1 MKIIKKIITGHGERR
16 LGRLWGIA
24 LWSVEAFC
32 PDRPL
37 KPRKGHNHRHIL
49 VAGEY
54 QRGRQ
59 DWVLGSSGQ
68 KVEWIYPSFSLMDKS
83 RITLATVGGEEGSA
97 PVSPAEDNRLFCK
110 LPRCSRGS
118 CDKISVQKRAA
129 EDRGRRYSPPGRV
142 RPAARWRILRCGRHR
157 L

>member
-1 MKIIKKIITGHGERR
+1 MAIIKINFTGHGERR
-16 LGRLWGIA
+16 QERLWGIV
-24 LWSVEAFC
+24 LRSVGAVC
-32 PDRPL
+32 PDWPL
-37 KPRKGHNHRHIL
+37 KSGKDHNHRHIR

-97 PVSPAEDNRLFCK
+97 PVSPTEDNRLFCK

-129 EDRGRRYSPPGRV
+129 GDIRLCYALPWHGRRAVLWGCRH
-142 RPAARWRILRCGRHR
+142 CGRH

>member
-1 MKIIKKIITGHGERR
+1 MAIIKINFTGHGEGR

-24 LWSVEAFC
+24 LRSVEAIC

-37 KPRKGHNHRHIL
+37 KSGKNHNHRHIR
-49 VAGEY
+49 VAGEF
-54 QRGRQ
+54 QRGAAR
-59 DWVLGSSGQ
+59 LGFGVSGQ

-97 PVSPAEDNRLFCK
+97 PVSLAEDNRLFCK

-129 EDRGRRYSPPGRV
+129 GDIRLCYALPWHGRRAVLWGCRH
-142 RPAARWRILRCGRHR
+142 CGRH